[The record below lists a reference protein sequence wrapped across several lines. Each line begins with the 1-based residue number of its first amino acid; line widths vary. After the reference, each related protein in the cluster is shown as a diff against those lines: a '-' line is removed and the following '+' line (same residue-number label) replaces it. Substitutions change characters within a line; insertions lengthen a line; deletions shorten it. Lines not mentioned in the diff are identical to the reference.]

1 MELTPFLQ
9 LVLSLIVIIAGAKLG
24 GLLANRLRQPAVLG
38 ELLVG
43 LLLGPSVVN
52 LLRQGILTN
61 PDNPLLLPEMI
72 FELADLGVVCLMFLA
87 GLEIELPEMFRGGRV
102 SVLAGINGVIV
113 PLALGTLTAL
123 LFGYHGQSAFFVGI
137 ILTATSVSI
146 SAQTLL
152 ELDRLH
158 TREGLA
164 LLGAAVIDDVLVIL
178 LLSMFGVLTN
188 ENARWD
194 ATLVVLLKMVAYLG
208 LAGAIGFFLLPRL
221 AEWIDRQPISSGLAS
236 LVLVTA
242 LIFAWSAEVVGGLA
256 AITGSFIAGLGYGRC
271 RLREDIA
278 RAMHTITHAIFV
290 PIFFVSIGLKTNLH
304 QLTGTDV
311 PFALV
316 LVLVAIVGKVVG
328 CGLGARIAGFAN
340 REALRVGVGMVSRG
354 EVGLIVASVGVST
367 GLIPSDLFA
376 VVTLIVLVTT
386 LLSPPLLR
394 LTFVGKEV
402 KHA

>member
-9 LVLSLIVIIAGAKLG
+9 LVVSLIVIIAGAKLG
-24 GLLANRLRQPAVLG
+24 GWLANRLRQPAVLG

-52 LLRQGILTN
+52 LLGQGILTN
-61 PDNPLLLPEMI
+61 PDNPLLLQEMI

-178 LLSMFGVLTN
+178 LLSVFGVLTN

-256 AITGSFIAGLGYGRC
+256 AITGAFIAGLGYGRS

-278 RAMHTITHAIFV
+278 RAMYTITYAIFV